1 MTMQKKINQIR
12 AFMQKAYYTLSG
24 WRFHDLKEFIRLNH
38 GQQASYNSS
47 DFVLSLDTALAC
59 REKSH
64 VKNAILSAMPP
75 ADTGV
80 ATCNFKTLFE
90 ADAEVDIFSTWDS
103 IESFASFESYVKE
116 GMAALNYASM
126 PLFAA
131 RRKYR
136 NLVVSVGNS
145 DHNFFAVMAMTR
157 FPYKTVCENV
167 ALHVHDGCLLN
178 LADKLMA
185 LQGKTLMDGVLAT
198 YTEADREELSAFAAG
213 CAERWRLIEGL
224 VNRGIYG
231 LRIVIEMTRPTRILA
246 NSAFAAEMV
255 QKDYGPKGCP
265 LPVGIAFHPIFLSD
279 VRCTPYQRWNK
290 DIELRVGTFGIPS
303 ESKGTYRIIEACREL
318 VKFGIKTRLVMA
330 GFAVN
335 SYLER
340 STNPMDD
347 IAMELHSDVLD
358 DELLD
363 VMDGVHIA
371 VQLRKRNL
379 GESSGVIASLI
390 KKNVPTIVTATGS
403 FKEYQYSCVLV
414 DEDVS
419 PSELAVSMLSLA
431 QGSEYESMHQSQVQ
445 YAETHSSKRL
455 CETLFL

>member
-1 MTMQKKINQIR
+1 MNQIR
-12 AFMQKAYYTLSG
+12 AFLQKAYYTLSG
-24 WRFHDLKEFIRLNH
+24 WRFHDLKEFIRLHH
-38 GQQASYNSS
+38 GQQTSYNSA

-64 VKNAILSAMPP
+64 VKNAIISSMPP

-90 ADAEVDIFSTWDS
+90 AEAEVDIFSTWDS
-103 IESFASFESYVKE
+103 IEAFASFEANIKE
-116 GMAALNYASM
+116 GMSAFNYASM

-145 DHNFFAVMAMTR
+145 DHNFFAVMALTR
-157 FPYKTVCENV
+157 FPYRTVCDNV
-167 ALHVHDGCLLN
+167 SLHVHDGCLLN
-178 LADKLMA
+178 LADKLMS

-198 YTEADREELSAFAAG
+198 YKEADHDELSAFAAS
-213 CAERWRLIEGL
+213 CTERWRLIEGL

-231 LRIVIEMTRPTRILA
+231 LRIVIEMTRPTRVLA

-255 QKDYGPKGCP
+255 QKDYGPQGCP
-265 LPVGIAFHPIFLSD
+265 LPVAIAFHPIFLSD
-279 VRCTPYQRWNK
+279 VRCTPYQRWHK

-318 VKFGIKTRLVMA
+318 VKFGIRVRLVMA

-335 SYLER
+335 TYLER
-340 STNPMDD
+340 TTNPIDD
-347 IAMELHSDVLD
+347 IAMEIHSDVLD
-358 DELLD
+358 DDLLD

-414 DEDVS
+414 EEDVS
-419 PSELAVSMLSLA
+419 ASELAVSMLTLA
-431 QGSEYESMHQSQVQ
+431 QGNDYDSMHQSQVQ
-445 YAETHSSKRL
+445 YAESHSSLKL